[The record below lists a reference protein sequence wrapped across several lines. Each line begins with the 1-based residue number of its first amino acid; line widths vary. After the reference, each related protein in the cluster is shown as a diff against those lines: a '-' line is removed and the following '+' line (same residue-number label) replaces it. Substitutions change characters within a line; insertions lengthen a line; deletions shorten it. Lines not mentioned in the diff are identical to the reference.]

1 MPALSRCLFALF
13 LFASALNGSKAQTP
27 TEQWS
32 FVFGTTKPASGQTSV
47 QVATAYSAAQGHGFE
62 PGAKLTANDRGAD
75 DADRSSIS
83 SESPFLFSVTL
94 PEGNYRVTV
103 TLGNAVNPADT
114 TIKAELRRLMLEAV
128 QTKAG
133 EFITRSFNV
142 SVRTAKIS
150 TGGVVRLKERE
161 LTTEFVN
168 WDDKLTLEFNGP
180 HPSVSALEIRRVTDV
195 TTVFLLGDSTVC
207 DQPKEPWNSW
217 GQMLPRFFDDRVV
230 VANHAQSGES
240 LRSSLGAR
248 RLDKV
253 VSMMRPGDY
262 LLIQYGHNDMKER
275 GEGIGAFTSY
285 KADLGRFVAAARAH
299 GGIPVLV
306 TSMHRNSLD
315 PSGRIQNTLG
325 DYPDAVRMVAKEQKV
340 PLIDLNAMSAQFYEA
355 LGPEKIGAAFQDG
368 THHNNYGSY
377 ELAKCVVAGIRA
389 AGLPLANHIGHGM
402 PLFDPAHPDP
412 VESFHMAVSPQASA
426 LKPDG
431 S

>member
-1 MPALSRCLFALF
+1 MMGVLSVSAAEGYAAAASRVFDFGATSSSPVHTPVQPADI
-13 LFASALNGSKAQTP
+13 
-27 TEQWS
+27 
-32 FVFGTTKPASGQTSV
+32 
-47 QVATAYSAAQGHGFE
+47 YSATRGYGFE
-62 PGAKLTANDRGAD
+62 LGAKLTTSDHPGRGA
-75 DADRSSIS
+75 SLKNSIS
-83 SESPFLFSVTL
+83 SQDPFSFSVAL

-103 TLGNAVNPADT
+103 TLGDATHESDT

-128 QTKAG
+128 QTKPG
-133 EFITRSFNV
+133 QFITRTFNV

-161 LTTEFVN
+161 LTSELVN

-180 HPSVSALEIRRVTDV
+180 HPCVSALEITRVEDV

-217 GQMLPRFFDDRVV
+217 GQMLPRFFDDRVA

-253 VSMMRPGDY
+253 VSVMRPGDY
-262 LLIQYGHNDMKER
+262 LFIQYGHNDMKER
-275 GEGIGAFTSY
+275 GVGIGAFTSY
-285 KADLGRFVAAARAH
+285 KADLERFVAAARAH

-306 TSMHRNSLD
+306 TSMHRKSLD
-315 PSGRIQNTLG
+315 GAGKIQNTLG
-325 DYPDAVRMVAKEQKV
+325 HYPEAVRSVAREQKV
-340 PLIDLNAMSAQFYEA
+340 ALIDLNALSAQFYEA
-355 LGPEKIGAAFQDG
+355 LGPMQIGSAFQDG

-389 AGLPLANHIGHGM
+389 AKLDLAQHLAADAI
-402 PLFDPAHPDP
+402 PFDPTKPD
-412 VESFHMAVSPQASA
+412 AVADFKMPASPQASTVR
-426 LKPDG
+426 PDG